1 MLGRIFVGHAQIPAR
16 RQASSVGVGA
26 DRSFW
31 VSRCFRPPGGGR
43 PPPGGSLLEPV
54 VCTPSGETGA
64 SERRLTFTLR
74 TSLEM
79 FGLRAEYLR
88 GGFIVSRKAFV
99 NGDLLCSFATTGVQ
113 RARREKREY
122 PKGDLLAK
130 QVTFVAMDLEAAGFR
145 KSGASLRTGYFRV
158 SGRYFQFARPFD

>member
-1 MLGRIFVGHAQIPAR
+1 
-16 RQASSVGVGA
+16 
-26 DRSFW
+26 
-31 VSRCFRPPGGGR
+31 
-43 PPPGGSLLEPV
+43 LEPV
-54 VCTPSGETGA
+54 VCSPSGETGA

-145 KSGASLRTGYFRV
+145 KSGAS
-158 SGRYFQFARPFD
+158 PFD